1 MAMGR
6 ENHAHTR
13 HRACAAQSASNG
25 VVRGVAWRGVAWRSG
40 MRVDEFIRVSI
51 ERTCAHVVAAE
62 VDAIRFFVFFLK
74 SPHLRKAA
82 PEVAGQ
88 GMGCDAMR
96 CDRTGCDAIGWVK
109 MRPPHQMSR
118 SCSMGKVGQVAA
130 LDGDRGKER
139 PFTRAW
145 NISSRAVGPAEAA
158 RPCRQWGDPCRRRRA
173 RRRNRST
180 HPRCR
185 RRDAS

>member
-62 VDAIRFFVFFLK
+62 VDAIIEV
-74 SPHLRKAA
+74 AA
-82 PEVAGQ
+82 PEKGRGGRAGD
-88 GMGCDAMR
+88 GMRCDAMR
-96 CDRTGCDAIGWVK
+96 SDGMRCDR
-109 MRPPHQMSR
+109 
-118 SCSMGKVGQVAA
+118 MG
-130 LDGDRGKER
+130 E
-139 PFTRAW
+139 
-145 NISSRAVGPAEAA
+145 
-158 RPCRQWGDPCRRRRA
+158 
-173 RRRNRST
+173 
-180 HPRCR
+180 
-185 RRDAS
+185 DASAAPNEPIVLHGQGGPSGSVGRRPRKGKAVHESVEHFVARGGACRGGAAVQTVG